1 MDEPGATLSMRWQV
15 LVEEV
20 ITGMADWRTAHPTA
34 TFAELEVEVEARL
47 GAVRARMLEEAALAS
62 SVARGV
68 DTERADERPPC
79 PACGGP
85 LVARGQQTRQVRVR
99 GDRQVALRRPYLSC
113 TACGRG
119 FFPPR

>member
-1 MDEPGATLSMRWQV
+1 MEEPRETLRVRWQG

-47 GAVRARMLEEAALAS
+47 GELRARLLEEAALAGG
-62 SVARGV
+62 AAAAG
-68 DTERADERPPC
+68 TDERPPC

-85 LVARGQQTRQVRVR
+85 LVMRGQQSRQVRVR
-99 GDRQVALRRPYLSC
+99 GDRLVALQRPYLSC

>member
-1 MDEPGATLSMRWQV
+1 MDEPRAPLSVRWQV

-20 ITGMADWRTAHPTA
+20 ITGMADWRTAHATA

-47 GAVRARMLEEAALAS
+47 GELRARLLEEAALAGGM
-62 SVARGV
+62 ARGAEA
-68 DTERADERPPC
+68 ERADAHPPC
-79 PACGGP
+79 PACGGL

-99 GDRQVALRRPYLSC
+99 GDRPVVLRRPYLTC

-119 FFPPR
+119 LFPPG